1 MPLPEIESPRLR
13 LRAFQESD
21 TKELYQLWIN
31 PEVRRYLWDDQMIS
45 PELAAET
52 VRASLLSAETEALG
66 MWMVFKKDTGSLAG
80 FCGFR
85 RIPDSSE
92 VELLYGLWPRYWGQ
106 GLATEALRATIEW
119 LFATH
124 DLDRVIAGADTANT
138 ASFRL
143 MRRLEMVPLQG
154 DADGVLTAQY
164 YELRRPPKSLRRSS
178 AVPLGNRQIRKTMDS
193 NYRTKAFLSL
203 TAFLICGLELGYLLA
218 ASKPPVRARQGMV
231 ASSEKL
237 ASQIGID
244 TLKKGGNAVDA
255 AVAVGFALAVTHPSA
270 GNLGGGGFMMIRLA
284 TGETACIDYREMA
297 PAAADRDVYLDSAG
311 QIIPKASTQGY
322 RASGVPGTPAGLCLA
337 LKKYGRLSLKEAI
350 QPAIDLAEQGF
361 PVSDHLSDSLKAAGP
376 RLELFAESRRV
387 YLKDGKYFR
396 AG

>member
-138 ASFRL
+138 AS
-143 MRRLEMVPLQG
+143 
-154 DADGVLTAQY
+154 
-164 YELRRPPKSLRRSS
+164 
-178 AVPLGNRQIRKTMDS
+178 
-193 NYRTKAFLSL
+193 
-203 TAFLICGLELGYLLA
+203 
-218 ASKPPVRARQGMV
+218 VRAH
-231 ASSEKL
+231 APF
-237 ASQIGID
+237 
-244 TLKKGGNAVDA
+244 GN
-255 AVAVGFALAVTHPSA
+255 
-270 GNLGGGGFMMIRLA
+270 
-284 TGETACIDYREMA
+284 
-297 PAAADRDVYLDSAG
+297 DSASG
-311 QIIPKASTQGY
+311 WRRWCPRRTIL
-322 RASGVPGTPAGLCLA
+322 RAPPTT
-337 LKKYGRLSLKEAI
+337 
-350 QPAIDLAEQGF
+350 
-361 PVSDHLSDSLKAAGP
+361 
-376 RLELFAESRRV
+376 
-387 YLKDGKYFR
+387 
-396 AG
+396 